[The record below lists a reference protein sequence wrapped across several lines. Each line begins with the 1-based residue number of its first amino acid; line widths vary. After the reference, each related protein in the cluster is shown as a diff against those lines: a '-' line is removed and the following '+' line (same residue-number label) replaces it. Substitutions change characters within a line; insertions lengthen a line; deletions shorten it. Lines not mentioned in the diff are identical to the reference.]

1 MVSISF
7 YYNGSKKDKQESY
20 SISYH
25 PNYIIR
31 CDLLERGAVMG
42 VNNNNG
48 EDISAFFSRTNN
60 TNRVTALPLSVQNW
74 IEENSS
80 DAFLIVDGNGK
91 IVYATKAV
99 ETTLS
104 YKMEDLL
111 GTHWDEKFT
120 DNDVFYIREQIKTQ
134 KNSRKNFVLNV
145 LNNDRNHVLLDCI
158 VEEWTDGGT
167 KPMHYLVYLK
177 DITHKKET
185 EEMMVRSEK
194 MTVAGQLAA
203 GIAHEIR
210 NPLTSLKGFL
220 QLLQAGVDRKEEYFT
235 IMIDEI
241 EKIETIT
248 SELLYISKPLTD
260 NKKLEPVI
268 NMLEDIVT
276 LLRPQASL
284 NNVEILIERP
294 VDAEIICDRSQIKQ
308 VLINLVKNAI
318 EAMEEPG
325 KIILSTQHGN
335 GKIIISVQDE
345 GRGISTDILH
355 KLGEPFFTTK
365 QSGTGLGLLITKQ
378 ILEAHH
384 ANLEIKQNPTKGST
398 FQLVFTDSNEE

>member
-1 MVSISF
+1 MEI
-7 YYNGSKKDKQESY
+7 
-20 SISYH
+20 
-25 PNYIIR
+25 
-31 CDLLERGAVMG
+31 
-42 VNNNNG
+42 NNNNG
-48 EDISAFFSRTNN
+48 ENISAFFKSTGA
-60 TNRVTALPLSVQNW
+60 TSGVAALPLSVQNW

-80 DAFLIVDGNGK
+80 DAFLLIDENGK

-99 ETTLS
+99 ETILS
-104 YKMEDLL
+104 YRVHDLL
-111 GTHWDEKFT
+111 GTVWTEKIP
-120 DNDVFYIREQIKTQ
+120 DNVVFYIREQINAQ
-134 KNSRKNFVLNV
+134 KNDRKNFVLNV
-145 LNNDRNHVLLDCI
+145 LNNDGNRVLLECV
-158 VEEWTDGGT
+158 VEGWTDGGMR
-167 KPMHYLVYLK
+167 PIHYLVYLK

-220 QLLQAGVDRKEEYFT
+220 QLMQAGVDRKEEYFS

-241 EKIETIT
+241 EKIEAIT

-260 NKKLEPVI
+260 NKKLEPVRS
-268 NMLEDIVT
+268 MLEDIAT
-276 LLRPQASL
+276 LLLPQASQ
-284 NNVEILIERP
+284 NNIEILIERP
-294 VDAEIICDRSQIKQ
+294 VEEEIICDRSQIKQ

-318 EAMEEPG
+318 EAMDASG
-325 KIILSTQHGN
+325 KIILSTEQVD
-335 GKIIISVQDE
+335 GKIIISVKDE
-345 GRGISTDILH
+345 GCGIATDILH

-384 ANLEIKQNPTKGST
+384 AHLEIKQNPTKGST
-398 FQLVFTDSNEE
+398 FQLIFTDANE